1 MKDLTISENIIAVLD
16 DVSKKLGIA
25 IDWTS
30 ESVMP
35 YLKDTADRIVQ
46 FELTTSIIWTILT
59 AGLILVMALI
69 GRHIYKM
76 FKGKNENSIFVDV
89 VGWNNSST
97 QLNPGAILMITV
109 MAVFTT
115 ICIGIILAQINDIVQ
130 CCVLPERVVI
140 DYISYYL

>member
-25 IDWTS
+25 VDWTS
-30 ESVMP
+30 ENIMP

-46 FELTTSIIWTILT
+46 FELTTSIIWLILT
-59 AGLILVMALI
+59 AGFILAMALI

-89 VGWNNSST
+89 GNWSGSHAELSVGAVST
-97 QLNPGAILMITV
+97 ITV
-109 MAVFTT
+109 MAVFTI
-115 ICIGIILAQINDIVQ
+115 ICFAIMLAQINDIVQ

-140 DYISYYL
+140 NYISSYL